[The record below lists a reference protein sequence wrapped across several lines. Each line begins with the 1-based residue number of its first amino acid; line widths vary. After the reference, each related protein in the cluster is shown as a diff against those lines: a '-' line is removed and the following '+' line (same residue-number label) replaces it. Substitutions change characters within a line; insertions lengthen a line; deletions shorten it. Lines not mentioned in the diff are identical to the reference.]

1 MFISKQETPMF
12 KVTRMF
18 LTGNLKGLTFT
29 ESTSVAMEVGKVYK
43 PSGNNPATKLF
54 PVRQCNKL

>member
-1 MFISKQETPMF
+1 MY
-12 KVTRMF
+12 KVTRLF

-43 PSGNNPATKLF
+43 PSGKQSSFKIIACT
-54 PVRQCNKL
+54 QT